1 MESIEQKIRNYIVE
15 NFLFGDESVEFSNE
29 DSLSE
34 NGIIDSTGILGLV
47 NFLEAEYQISITNE
61 EIVPENLDS
70 INKIVNFLR
79 NKFEKITIAS

>member
-1 MESIEQKIRNYIVE
+1 MESIEQKIKNYIVE
-15 NFLFGDESVEFSNE
+15 NFLFGDETVLFNND

-47 NFLEAEYQISITNE
+47 NFLENEYQISIKNE

-70 INKIVNFLR
+70 INKIVRFLKT
-79 NKFEKITIAS
+79 KFESMTIAS

>member
-70 INKIVNFLR
+70 INKIVKFLR
-79 NKFEKITIAS
+79 SKFEKITIAS

>member
-15 NFLFGDESVEFSNE
+15 NFLFGDETVLFNND

-47 NFLEAEYQISITNE
+47 NFLENEYQISIKNE

-70 INKIVNFLR
+70 INKIVRFLKT
-79 NKFEKITIAS
+79 KFESMTIAS